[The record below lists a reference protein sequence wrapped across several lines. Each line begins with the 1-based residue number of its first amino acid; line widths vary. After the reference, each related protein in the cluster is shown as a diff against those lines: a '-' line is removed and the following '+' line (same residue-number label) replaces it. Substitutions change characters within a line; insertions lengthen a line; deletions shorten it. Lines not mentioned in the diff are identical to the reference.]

1 MCVWDDLVLALG
13 KKMFVCWIV
22 LLAFHAQVYS
32 KSKFFSASSWPCFNC
47 LPQFMFWIM
56 VVFDKSGIFLI
67 FTFFK
72 KVFCK
77 RCLSKHDKSMSC
89 VSSTFFSLKE
99 SLPSCCMW
107 CSCQQINLIAP
118 PQYVVTTQTMERSEG
133 VEMLNKTL
141 EAIKAEILASGGHFD
156 ILQQVI
162 PHVLPLPFFSP
173 FPHSFICFWTF
184 CVLIA
189 ISPTSTY
196 LSLLT
201 NTMDTIGTGSPVN
214 STMTIGRLGVTNTV

>member
-1 MCVWDDLVLALG
+1 
-13 KKMFVCWIV
+13 
-22 LLAFHAQVYS
+22 
-32 KSKFFSASSWPCFNC
+32 
-47 LPQFMFWIM
+47 
-56 VVFDKSGIFLI
+56 
-67 FTFFK
+67 
-72 KVFCK
+72 
-77 RCLSKHDKSMSC
+77 MSC

-162 PHVLPLPFFSP
+162 PHQSCHSLFFSP
-173 FPHSFICFWTF
+173 FPHSFICF
-184 CVLIA
+184 
-189 ISPTSTY
+189 
-196 LSLLT
+196 
-201 NTMDTIGTGSPVN
+201 
-214 STMTIGRLGVTNTV
+214 